1 MLSFA
6 NVYFFG
12 SGLFNELQPI
22 QIKNSVRPSLPR
34 ELSWRRSIAPKP
46 FLSGH
51 RREILHTGKHNTM
64 FGFNKDI
71 VAGSHSRK
79 DCVRLHRR
87 LAEVSGELVAIETT
101 GRRGLRSRCSRLR
114 TRSRSPRT
122 IKSWRTAPAGRFNLA
137 TAPKPVLRSRREQA
151 IRPPPSNLRLRPQA

>member
-34 ELSWRRSIAPKP
+34 ELSWRRPIAPKP
-46 FLSGH
+46 FLSGR

-64 FGFNKDI
+64 FGFRKDI
-71 VAGSHSRK
+71 VADSHSRK
-79 DCVRLHRR
+79 DCVRLQPEISALGSKLTCGKVEYFR
-87 LAEVSGELVAIETT
+87 AFFYFTVI
-101 GRRGLRSRCSRLR
+101 
-114 TRSRSPRT
+114 
-122 IKSWRTAPAGRFNLA
+122 WRNGRFSA
-137 TAPKPVLRSRREQA
+137 QCARCRRH
-151 IRPPPSNLRLRPQA
+151 P